1 MRRPKSAAA
10 CVSPLPVQ
18 EIIQAP
24 LLDALADVSGG
35 VCFRP
40 PLHTPSKTSSIKSFN
55 LLSPWDDFWVS
66 PGS

>member
-40 PLHTPSKTSSIKSFN
+40 PLHTPSKTSSKKSFN
-55 LLSPWDDFWVS
+55 FLSPWDNFWVP